1 MIMITLVAH
10 SSEIFF
16 SSHRVNLKNSTI
28 QRKARIFLQVNM
40 MRLPRRSPIPLSKKK
55 RVKIMANKIKAIT
68 MKMVTAL
75 RKAKTMPRTAM
86 NSSNTA
92 RSRNMVTK
100 TRTAMDKKPI
110 TVRKRDRPTTV
121 KNNTEAATPR
131 HQDASLTL
139 TIQKIL
145 KLL

>member
-1 MIMITLVAH
+1 MIMITLFAH
-10 SSEIFF
+10 SEILL
-16 SSHRVNLKNSTI
+16 SSRRVNLKNSTI
-28 QRKARIFLQVNM
+28 QRRARIFLRVNM
-40 MRLPRRSPIPLSKKK
+40 MRLRRRSPILLKKK

-86 NSSNTA
+86 NNSNTA

-121 KNNTEAATPR
+121 KNNTEAARPR
-131 HQDASLTL
+131 HQDASHTDDFK
-139 TIQKIL
+139 KIL